1 MTPSR
6 FFMSLP
12 TLGLIAAL
20 SLSGCYPGTVFM
32 ENEDEEPTI
41 EIKEHPQPGQAYQLT
56 MVIENAPG
64 PFAMVEGSVQ
74 YNVANHL
81 QCGQRNPASGT
92 HSRIGTN
99 PELQWKLVAANTYIA
114 TVYPDLMMDEDYYG
128 NGVCR
133 WQFTEARARLKATG
147 AVEETRFV
155 PGFLAADIL
164 AAKTVTLYFWG
175 GRYPADTPPPSDGKG
190 FPYFGDSN
198 LDRVPLEQRNEFF
211 TITLTAKEVQP

>member
-1 MTPSR
+1 MTRFR
-6 FFMSLP
+6 FFTCFP

-20 SLSGCYPGTVFM
+20 SLSACYPGTVFM
-32 ENEDEEPTI
+32 ENEDEGPTI
-41 EIKEHPQPGQAYQLT
+41 EIKEHPQPKRAYQLT

-64 PFAMVEGSVQ
+64 PFGLVEGSAQ

-81 QCGQRNPASGT
+81 ECGQRNPASGT
-92 HSRIGTN
+92 RSRIGTN
-99 PELQWKLVAANTYIA
+99 PELHWKLVAANTYIA
-114 TVYPDLMMDEDYYG
+114 TVHPDLMVDEDYYG

-164 AAKTVTLYFWG
+164 AEKTVTLYFWAG
-175 GRYPADTPPPSDGKG
+175 GYPRSGMENYPDFGKSTPDK
-190 FPYFGDSN
+190 FGENIRDQ
-198 LDRVPLEQRNEFF
+198 LF
-211 TITLTAKEVQP
+211 TITLTAKEVRL